1 MNTEELSTSLAA
13 EIAAKHSEALAV
25 AGQAR
30 ENIDRALNAAADVGT
45 LIDKA
50 KDHYHGRL
58 HEWLREHVP
67 TLPVDQADIYLGIH
81 KVRQR
86 RDCLEADSR
95 QLKLIGIIGDDEV
108 APAGGSSVGQRAD
121 GGRWI
126 KWAGHIAQHFREVDE
141 TRPIETWESFE
152 RKALADTLEPM
163 VALYK
168 RAGGVV

>member
-1 MNTEELSTSLAA
+1 MNQELSTSLAA
-13 EIAAKHSEALAV
+13 EIASKHQEALSI

-30 ENIDRALNAAADVGT
+30 ENIDKALNAAADVGT

-50 KDHYHGRL
+50 KDQYHGKL
-58 HEWLREHVP
+58 HEWLRQHVP
-67 TLPVDQADIYLGIH
+67 GLTPEQADVYHGIH

-86 RDCLEADSR
+86 RECLEADTR

-108 APAGGSSVGQRAD
+108 ADSGGHSTGQKAD
-121 GGRWI
+121 GSRWI
-126 KWAGHIAQHFREVDE
+126 KWAGHIAQHFRGLDS

-168 RAGGVV
+168 RAGGSL